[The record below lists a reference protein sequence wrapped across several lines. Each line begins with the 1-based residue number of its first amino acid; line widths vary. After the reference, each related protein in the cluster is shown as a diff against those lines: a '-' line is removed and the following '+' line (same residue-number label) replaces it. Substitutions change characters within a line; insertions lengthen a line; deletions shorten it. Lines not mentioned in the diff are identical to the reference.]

1 MTRKVTAFPTLVN
14 VAEAAERLRVSQTT
28 VRLMIKTGKLP
39 ALKIGGVVRIREEV
53 LLQVLDGRIKT

>member
-14 VAEAAERLRVSQTT
+14 VAEASKKLRVSQTT

-53 LLQVLDGRIKT
+53 LMQVLDGRIKT